1 VKDALDWCLAC
12 KGCRSDCPTH
22 TDMAAYKAEFM
33 SHYYETHRR
42 PRQAWSMGRIGEWA
56 PLASRFSSVTN
67 FFAGLGLAKRVA
79 GVSQDRALPKFAP
92 RTFRSQ
98 FRPNGGC
105 DPVVLFD
112 DTFNNHFRPQT
123 ALAAQKLLE
132 ATGCAVELPARRLC
146 CGRPYYD
153 YGMLDE
159 AKRALERVVETLA
172 PRLEAGV
179 PVVVLEPGCL
189 SVFRDELR
197 QLLPNDARAGRLASQ
212 AVSLAELLRRKN
224 FSGKAKGPLLMHAH
238 CHQKALWG
246 ASADLDI
253 LKSSGCEV
261 IAPDTGCCGMA
272 GSFGYR
278 PQHAE
283 ASRRIAGL
291 ALLPAL
297 EAAPDAVVVANG
309 FSCREQIE
317 ALAKRPTLHL
327 AEILALG

>member
-1 VKDALDWCLAC
+1 
-12 KGCRSDCPTH
+12 
-22 TDMAAYKAEFM
+22 MAAYKAEFM

-56 PLASRFSSVTN
+56 PVASRFSAVTN
-67 FFAGLGLAKRVA
+67 WAAELRLAKYIA
-79 GVSQDRALPKFAP
+79 GVDPARRLPTFAP

-98 FRPNGGC
+98 FEPNDGRE
-105 DPVVLFD
+105 PVILFD
-112 DTFNNHFRPQT
+112 DTFNNYFRPTT
-123 ALAAQKLLE
+123 AAAAQKVL
-132 ATGCAVELPARRLC
+132 ARAGCAVALPVRHVC

-159 AKRALERVVETLA
+159 AKRALQRV
-172 PRLEAGV
+172 LEVVPAGR

-197 QLLPNDARAGRLASQ
+197 RILPGSAQRSPQ
-212 AVSLAELLRRKN
+212 FVSLGEFLARRN
-224 FSGKAKGPLLMHAH
+224 FAGQAQGRVFMHGH

-246 ASADLDI
+246 TQADITL
-253 LKSSGCEV
+253 LKSCGNEV
-261 IAPDTGCCGMA
+261 LAPDTGCCGMS

-283 ASRRIAGL
+283 VSRRIAGL

-317 ALAKRPTLHL
+317 TLGGRPTLHL
-327 AEILALG
+327 AEALLAQ